1 MARTDDAPMSLRE
14 LVESPNE
21 HSMRVMITADNLWE
35 VIGAVEA
42 DEHEE
47 IAPGKI
53 FASSSLHI

>member
-14 LVESPNE
+14 LVESPTTE
-21 HSMRVMITADNLWE
+21 TMAFGKLSA
-35 VIGAVEA
+35 AVEA
-42 DEHEE
+42 DEHNEE

>member
-1 MARTDDAPMSLRE
+1 
-14 LVESPNE
+14 
-21 HSMRVMITADNLWE
+21 MITANNLWE

-42 DEHEE
+42 DEHNEE